1 MGWLDLTARVQT
13 AGQTVFGEVVTF
25 TPTGGSA
32 ETVTG
37 VFDAEHAFQ
46 ELMGDATIET
56 LRPVVIFRTAS
67 LSQTPV
73 RGDSISVRSTDYT
86 VIEIQPDGHGDI
98 VVVLEKV

>member
-13 AGQTVFGEVVTF
+13 AGQAVFGETVTF

-46 ELMGDATIET
+46 ELLGEATIET
-56 LRPVVIFRTAS
+56 ARPVVIFRLGA
-67 LSQTPV
+67 LSQAPV
-73 RGDSISVRSTDYT
+73 RGDSITVRSTAYKA
-86 VIEIQPDGHGDI
+86 IELQPDGHGDL